1 MKVLIFFFIVI
12 ATDVYGSVPDYF
24 PHCKKSDPQI
34 EKCFLDAVES
44 MRPRLKSGIPEVN
57 VPALDPFTVPTLKL
71 DRTAS
76 NLRLKATLRN
86 MKALGGSNF
95 KIEKFK
101 LNLNNKYLAEV
112 RLSIPKLVVAG
123 DYDVRG
129 SRILTVD
136 INGKG
141 KLRGN
146 FSAIYVVAKG
156 PAKPIVK
163 DNVEYLQVD
172 KVITKVKIGHGHI
185 ALDDSDSPAAA
196 SSAATF
202 FNASPGIVLDIL
214 NPLVEETTAAV
225 LKAFLNKILGGIPIK
240 DILTDETNTS

>member
-1 MKVLIFFFIVI
+1 MKVLIFLFVVI
-12 ATDVYGSVPDYF
+12 ASDVYGIPDYF

-34 EKCFLDAVES
+34 EKCFLDAVET
-44 MRPRLKSGIPEVN
+44 MRPKLKGGIPEVN
-57 VPALDPFTVPTLKL
+57 IPALDPFTVPTLKL

-76 NLRLKATLRN
+76 NLRLKANLRN
-86 MKALGGSNF
+86 MKAFGGSNF

-141 KLRGN
+141 KIRGN
-146 FSAIYVVAKG
+146 FSRIYVVAKG
-156 PAKPIVK
+156 LAKPIVK
-163 DNVEYLQVD
+163 DNVEYLQAD
-172 KVITKVKIGHGHI
+172 KIITKVKIGHGQI
-185 ALDDSDSPAAA
+185 ALEDSDSPAAA
-196 SSAATF
+196 TSAATF
-202 FNASPGIVLDIL
+202 FNASPGVVLDIL
-214 NPLVEETTAAV
+214 TPLIEETTAAV
-225 LKAFLNKILGGIPIK
+225 LKAFLNKILGSIPVK
-240 DILTDETNTS
+240 DILTDETNAS